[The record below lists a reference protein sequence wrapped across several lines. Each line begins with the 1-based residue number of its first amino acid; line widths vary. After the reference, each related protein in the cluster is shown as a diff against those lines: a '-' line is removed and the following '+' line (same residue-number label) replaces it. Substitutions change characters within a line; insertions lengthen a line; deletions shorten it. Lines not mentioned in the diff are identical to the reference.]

1 MPFQLSTDHKKFNI
15 TKEDTT
21 IYVKTKHIPI
31 YLMMLHNHFNPFSS
45 KEKYA
50 NHEVIKSS
58 SSDTIVVKIGGKISK
73 YAIGNFDNGTRL
85 YGKDLDDYLIVN
97 EEEVNKLILLLSDY
111 YLDIMG
117 VTGILKK

>member
-45 KEKYA
+45 REKYG
-50 NHEVIKSS
+50 NHEVIKGK
-58 SSDTIVVKIGGKISK
+58 SDTIVVKIDSNVSK
-73 YAIGNFDNGTRL
+73 YAIGNFDEGIRL
-85 YGKDLDDYLIVN
+85 FGKDHDNYILVTEDEAD
-97 EEEVNKLILLLSDY
+97 KLILLLSDY